1 MVISKCYLKINA
13 CLLMIFDM
21 IIKYKDMKFI
31 LLLCVK
37 NDKPYLLLYPKRK
50 DNRFK
55 LMQYKNSIMNI

>member
-1 MVISKCYLKINA
+1 
-13 CLLMIFDM
+13 MIFDM